1 MVTSASPTSPT
12 SSRPPTSKR
21 SRLVLISLLVVGAL
35 VVALGAGELYAR
47 HTVKNCMA
55 GQFESELGTQVDVG
69 LSAKPV
75 LLQMIDKN
83 APYVTIDS
91 DDSSFGP
98 AKDMKVHAKADDVK
112 IDQTD
117 QSSGSIGS
125 SSADID
131 WSDQGILSTVQEQS
145 FGGLVSGVTSSA
157 ADGTLSFDVGP
168 AGLAKLTV
176 RPQVQGNTVNL
187 ETVGAQILGLGLP
200 TDLVDGIVKTIGDSL
215 QTYPLG
221 MAPKSLS
228 ISDTGLKM
236 SLAGGAYTMPAQQRS
251 GDVKGCGVLG

>member
-1 MVTSASPTSPT
+1 MVSSTVTSP
-12 SSRPPTSKR
+12 SRPPTSKR
-21 SRLVLISLLVVGAL
+21 NRIVLIALLVVGAL
-35 VVALGAGELYAR
+35 VVALVAGEIYAR

-75 LLQMIDKN
+75 LLQMVDKN
-83 APYVTIDS
+83 VPYVTIDS

-98 AKDMKVHAKADDVK
+98 AKDMKVHAKVDDVK
-112 IDQTD
+112 IDKSD

-125 SSADID
+125 SSADIE

-145 FGGLVSGVTSSA
+145 FGGLISGVTSSQ

-187 ETVGAQILGLGLP
+187 ETVNAQILGLGLP

-251 GDVKGCGVLG
+251 GDVKGCGFLS